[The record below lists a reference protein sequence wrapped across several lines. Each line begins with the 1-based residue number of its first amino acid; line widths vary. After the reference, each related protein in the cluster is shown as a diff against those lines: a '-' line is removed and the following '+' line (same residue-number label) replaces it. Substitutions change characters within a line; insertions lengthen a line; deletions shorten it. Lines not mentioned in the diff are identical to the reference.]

1 MGETFNLAVYNR
13 LKSGGH
19 IAAEID
25 PSCDQYRR
33 WVAIYKTQS
42 APTNKNAP
50 EHLYLI
56 RDFELEKDKMSEF
69 EGDEDLIM
77 HNKRNHYVN
86 SDEELFKKLRS
97 ENIDP
102 GKFTSPWRCDYPL

>member
-1 MGETFNLAVYNR
+1 MEKTFDLAVYNR
-13 LKSGGH
+13 LKGGGH

-33 WVAIYKTQS
+33 WVAIYKPQS
-42 APTNKNAP
+42 APINKNVP

-56 RDFELEKDKMSEF
+56 RDFELEKDKIGEF
-69 EGDEDLIM
+69 TGDEDLIM
-77 HNKRNHYVN
+77 HNKKKYYVN
-86 SDEELFKKLRS
+86 SEEELFEKLKS